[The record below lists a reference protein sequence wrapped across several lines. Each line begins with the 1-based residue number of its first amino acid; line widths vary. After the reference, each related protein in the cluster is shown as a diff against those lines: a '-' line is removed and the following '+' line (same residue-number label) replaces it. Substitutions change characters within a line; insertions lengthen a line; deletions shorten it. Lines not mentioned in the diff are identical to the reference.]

1 MDEIVTKVRLITE
14 GFNVGYN
21 DTLVNYYTA
30 NFDYFYQS
38 FNDSDKEI
46 V

>member
-1 MDEIVTKVRLITE
+1 MDEIVTRVRLITE
-14 GFNVGYN
+14 GFGVGYN
-21 DTLVNYYTA
+21 DTLGNNYAA
-30 NFDYFYQS
+30 NFDYFYPS